1 MELEKVRRIVFPS
14 QAVINQKRYMRRFFR
29 KPYGTSIKDTIARIE
44 ILTSYVP
51 RIPPPILPDD
61 TTGPAPTKV
70 GTDKLLDLLE
80 SSISNSWKNQLV
92 LKEFDVSTSTVQ
104 ELREHCEQFELLEA
118 REGKD
123 THQNSE
129 SESKSHKA
137 KTFPKGKRKND
148 DREEE
153 KSGSCMLH
161 GENCGHTTDECFTLH
176 T

>member
-1 MELEKVRRIVFPS
+1 MGLEKVRRIVFPS

-44 ILTSYVP
+44 KLNSYLP
-51 RIPPPILPDD
+51 RFPPPILPDG
-61 TTGPAPTKV
+61 TTGPAPTKL
-70 GTDKLLDLLE
+70 GTDELLDLLE
-80 SSISNSWKNQLV
+80 SSIPNSWKNQLV

-161 GENCGHTTDECFTLH
+161 GENCGHTTDERRVLYT
-176 T
+176 